1 MAASDVKKERATMRF
16 INKLLTFLICLLST
30 SSLFAEETW
39 HCEPQLGTKQIG
51 SRMPEALLSSELEP
65 MNFTISEGKL
75 TGTIVTAEP
84 YSFVLH
90 EAYSSLKYRT
100 YIDVSRWATNLI
112 QINGTFEVGAISNA
126 RRTIVSHDQH
136 YLLDYV
142 CKRKL

>member
-1 MAASDVKKERATMRF
+1 MRF
-16 INKLLTFLICLLST
+16 ISKLVTFLICLLIT

-51 SRMPEALLSSELEP
+51 SRMPEALLSSELKP
-65 MNFTISEGKL
+65 MNITISEGKL
-75 TGTIVTAEP
+75 IGTVVTAEP
-84 YSFVLH
+84 YSFVLY

-112 QINGTFEVGAISNA
+112 QINGAFEAGAISNA

-142 CKRKL
+142 CKRK

>member
-1 MAASDVKKERATMRF
+1 MAASDVKKERAIMRF

-51 SRMPEALLSSELEP
+51 SRMPEALLSSELEAL
-65 MNFTISEGKL
+65 NFTISEGKL
-75 TGTIVTAEP
+75 TGTVVTAEP

-90 EAYSSLKYRT
+90 EAYSSLKHRT

-112 QINGTFEVGAISNA
+112 QMNGTFETGAISNA

-142 CKRKL
+142 CKRK

>member
-1 MAASDVKKERATMRF
+1 MAASNVKKESATMRF
-16 INKLLTFLICLLST
+16 ISKLVTFLICLLIT

-51 SRMPEALLSSELEP
+51 SRMPEALLSSELKP
-65 MNFTISEGKL
+65 MNITISEGKL
-75 TGTIVTAEP
+75 IGTVVTAEP
-84 YSFVLH
+84 YSFVLY

-112 QINGTFEVGAISNA
+112 QINGAFEAGAISNA

-142 CKRKL
+142 CKRK

>member
-1 MAASDVKKERATMRF
+1 MAASDVKKERAIMIF
-16 INKLLTFLICLLST
+16 INKLSTFLICLLST

-90 EAYSSLKYRT
+90 EAYSSLKHRT

-112 QINGTFEVGAISNA
+112 QINGTF
-126 RRTIVSHDQH
+126 
-136 YLLDYV
+136 
-142 CKRKL
+142 